1 MLDAPTQR
9 TYRLIVLIL
18 VGVSTVVLVTVAVA
32 LIVARPPTAQ
42 ELAATRTAV
51 HPQHTATPLPTPIPT
66 LAGTSPELL
75 LCQRQAS
82 QAIYARQMVGAVNLA
97 EDRRI
102 TFVWVSRDWPVSNL
116 DSALAG
122 VMSSLDVSL
131 EVWQGGCTVYDWV
144 QIQVYDGEGARQ
156 AHRLTV
162 TARMSDALHWRAG
175 EIDDAT
181 LIARLEVDQIEL
193 EE

>member
-1 MLDAPTQR
+1 MLDVPTQR

-18 VGVSTVVLVTVAVA
+18 VGISTVVLATVAAA
-32 LIVARPPTAQ
+32 LMITRPPTAR
-42 ELAATRTAV
+42 EIAATRTAA

-66 LAGTSPELL
+66 LPGVSPELL

-82 QAIYARQMVGAVNLA
+82 QAVYARQMVGAVNLA
-97 EDRRI
+97 DDRRI

-131 EVWQGGCTVYDWV
+131 EVWQDGCTVFDWI
-144 QIQVYDGEGARQ
+144 QIQVYEGEGPRQ
-156 AHRLTV
+156 AYRLTV
-162 TARMSDALHWRAG
+162 TARMSDALDWRAG
-175 EIDDAT
+175 KIDDAT

>member
-18 VGVSTVVLVTVAVA
+18 IGVSAVVLVTVAVA

-42 ELAATRTAV
+42 ELAATRTAI
-51 HPQHTATPLPTPIPT
+51 HPRHTATPLPTPIPT

-102 TFVWVSRDWPVSNL
+102 TFVWVARDWPVSNL

-131 EVWQGGCTVYDWV
+131 EVWQSGCTIYDWV
-144 QIQVYDGEGARQ
+144 QIKVYDGKGARQ
-156 AHRLTV
+156 THRLTV

-181 LIARLEVDQIEL
+181 LIDRLEVDQIEL

>member
-1 MLDAPTQR
+1 MSILRSGTNQPKKQVIRNTSSRVAQGSPPSPKISPPVTAAAQAPL
-9 TYRLIVLIL
+9 RLSDPV
-18 VGVSTVVLVTVAVA
+18 
-32 LIVARPPTAQ
+32 
-42 ELAATRTAV
+42 
-51 HPQHTATPLPTPIPT
+51 
-66 LAGTSPELL
+66 
-75 LCQRQAS
+75 RQAS

-102 TFVWVSRDWPVSNL
+102 TFLWVSRDLPVSNL

-162 TARMSDALHWRAG
+162 TARMSDALDWRAG
-175 EIDDAT
+175 KVDDAT
-181 LIARLEVDQIEL
+181 LIARLEVEQIGL